1 MSVFIGNLVLLVPMI
16 LNGFPG
22 VQYGIPFPVLLRGMF
37 GYSGAKIAA
46 IVRGLVGA

>member
-1 MSVFIGNLVLLVPMI
+1 MI